1 MRPLSWLATLGLAVA
16 SSGVAAEYAS
26 KPTILIVSGA
36 AHTPKHFQP
45 LMNLLEYSGYA
56 VHNPRLPSN
65 AVLPPEESH
74 YRDID
79 VVRGIA
85 EQLAH
90 QGKRIIVLMHSYG
103 GVVGTNGLA
112 GLGLEE
118 RARKGLDG
126 GIEWLAYMTAIV
138 PAKGE
143 TLGGGP
149 IIDGVPEI
157 MANLTVVN
165 DRFTLFSDPEESLYH
180 DLSPE
185 ALKAAIAELTGFSVH
200 PTTVTVE
207 NEAWRH
213 AKVAY
218 LRCDQDRAI
227 HWKTQQALIDRL
239 VNEGV
244 EVEVT
249 RCNASHSP
257 FLSQPQTVVDWIQGL
272 QSDRK

>member
-36 AHTPKHFQP
+36 FHTPKHFQP

-90 QGKRIIVLMHSYG
+90 QGKRIIVLIHSYG
-103 GVVGTNGLA
+103 GLVGTNGLA
-112 GLGLEE
+112 GLGLQE

-138 PAKGE
+138 PAKG
-143 TLGGGP
+143 
-149 IIDGVPEI
+149 
-157 MANLTVVN
+157 
-165 DRFTLFSDPEESLYH
+165 
-180 DLSPE
+180 
-185 ALKAAIAELTGFSVH
+185 
-200 PTTVTVE
+200 
-207 NEAWRH
+207 
-213 AKVAY
+213 
-218 LRCDQDRAI
+218 
-227 HWKTQQALIDRL
+227 
-239 VNEGV
+239 
-244 EVEVT
+244 
-249 RCNASHSP
+249 
-257 FLSQPQTVVDWIQGL
+257 
-272 QSDRK
+272 